1 MSHAA
6 FKGNLRNELHDAK
19 QKQTIITDGPKS
31 HGGLEETYSPV
42 ELLADTYASCAIT
55 IMAAVAGQLGCDLTG
70 TYADTETSV
79 DEKEFRIAHIGVH
92 FHMPK
97 SLDESHRSAIEAS
110 TRDMCIVGRRLHPDI
125 KKDLT
130 FTYDA

>member
-1 MSHAA
+1 M
-6 FKGNLRNELHDAK
+6 HDAK

-110 TRDMCIVGRRLHPDI
+110 TRDMCIVGRSLHPDI